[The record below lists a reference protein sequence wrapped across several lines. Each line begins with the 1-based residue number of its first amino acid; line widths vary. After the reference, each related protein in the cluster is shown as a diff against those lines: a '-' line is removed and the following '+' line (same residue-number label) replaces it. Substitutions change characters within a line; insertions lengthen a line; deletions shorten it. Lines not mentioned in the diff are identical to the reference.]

1 MLTDL
6 GWLPTP
12 DETERERFKQLLTT
26 PKGDD
31 LAAWRQLLA
40 CSWSESELR
49 RAGQRIRRALAA
61 DDAAPGATGIV
72 PLRLLVI
79 ASHTFAHMTDAVVAS
94 SLRHGLALHVT
105 IEEYLSPEGW
115 VANEVNRAD
124 AFDVVLLAGDP
135 AAWGLPQVMGGDE
148 AETLDQISAG
158 VDRVLDAF
166 ADRGAKS
173 IILQTVVDDLS
184 ELGINLDAAISGS
197 RSRMLHG
204 LNDRLGRAASGK
216 GALVL
221 DVARLASMVGLEA
234 WWPGRFW
241 LSAKLPFAQR
251 CIPWYGDNIGR
262 ILAARLGK
270 SRRVFVLDLDNTLW
284 GGVIGD
290 DGLAGIVLGQG
301 SAAGEAYLAI
311 QRIAKAYAG
320 RGVILCV
327 ASKNTHE
334 IAIEVFRRHPDMVLR
349 EEDIAATQI
358 NWNDKASNIRALAGT
373 LNLGLESFVFL
384 DDNPV
389 ERKQVRDALPEVAV
403 PELPADPADWPVVL
417 QGAGYFEQI
426 SFTEE
431 DRKRGQFYKSIAE
444 RNQVAAEAG
453 DTDAFLR
460 SLGTEVRIAPFDAI
474 GRKRI
479 AQLIS
484 KSNQFNLTTLRCSEQ
499 EVEALERDPE
509 TVTLQ
514 IRLSDMFGDAG
525 MISVVI
531 GRLEGSALD
540 IKAWLMSCR
549 VLGRRVQEAVL
560 QALVDRAREIG
571 VSKLTGSYIP
581 TPRNGIVAEH
591 YCNLGFRQVA
601 VLPDGESR
609 WELLLDSYSHAD
621 LPMMIEIADSG
632 SHK

>member
-1 MLTDL
+1 MLIDL
-6 GWLPTP
+6 GWLPRP
-12 DETERERFKQLLTT
+12 DETDRERFKQLLTT
-26 PKGDD
+26 PEGDD

-40 CSWSESELR
+40 CGWSESELR

-61 DDAAPGATGIV
+61 DPAPVAAGIV
-72 PLRLLVI
+72 PLRMLVI
-79 ASHTFAHMTDAVVAS
+79 ASHTFAHMTDAVIAS
-94 SLRHGLALHVT
+94 ALRHGLALHVA
-105 IEEYLSPEGW
+105 IEEYVSPEGW
-115 VANEVNRAD
+115 LADETNLAN

-135 AAWGLPQVMGGDE
+135 AAWGLPQVTGGDE
-148 AETLDQISAG
+148 IETLDHISSG
-158 VDRVLDAF
+158 IDRVLDAF
-166 ADRGAKS
+166 AGRGAKS

-184 ELGINLDAAISGS
+184 ELGINLDGAIPGS

-204 LNDRLGRAASGK
+204 LNDRIGRAAGQK

-221 DVARLASMVGLEA
+221 DVARLASMAGLEA

-241 LSAKLPFAQR
+241 ASAKFPFAQR

-262 ILAARLGK
+262 ILAAKVGK

-290 DGLAGIVLGQG
+290 DGLSGIVLGQG
-301 SAAGEAYLAI
+301 SAAGEAHVAI
-311 QRIAKAYAG
+311 QRIAKAYAN

-327 ASKNTHE
+327 ASKNTHD
-334 IAIEVFRRHPDMVLR
+334 IAMEVFRRHPDMVLR
-349 EEDIAATQI
+349 EDAIAATQI
-358 NWNDKASNIRALAGT
+358 NWNDKASNIRALAAT

-431 DRKRGQFYKSIAE
+431 DRKRGQFYKSMAE
-444 RNQVAAEAG
+444 RNQVSAEAG

-460 SLGTEVRIAPFDAI
+460 SLGSEVRIAPFDAI

-499 EVEALERDPE
+499 EVEALERDPDA
-509 TVTLQ
+509 VTMQ

-531 GRLEGSALD
+531 GRREGDAID
-540 IKAWLMSCR
+540 IIAWLMSCR
-549 VLGRRVQEAVL
+549 VLGRRVQEAAL
-560 QALVDRAREIG
+560 QALVDRAREMG
-571 VSKLTGSYIP
+571 VSRLTGAYIP

-591 YCNLGFRQVA
+591 YSNLGFRQVA
-601 VLPDGESR
+601 VLPDGGSR
-609 WELLLDSYSHAD
+609 WELLLDSYSQTD
-621 LPMMIEIADSG
+621 LPMMIEIADFG
-632 SHK
+632 SRK